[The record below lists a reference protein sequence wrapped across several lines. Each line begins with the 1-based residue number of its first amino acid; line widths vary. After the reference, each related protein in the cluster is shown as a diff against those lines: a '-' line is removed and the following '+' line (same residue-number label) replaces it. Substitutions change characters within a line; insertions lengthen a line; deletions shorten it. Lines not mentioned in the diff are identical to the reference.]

1 LTISRIY
8 QFSWRKVLH
17 ISIEVDRYNYLPP
30 YQTSTIPNQN
40 VILYLSL
47 NIGKLPDLNKIKLMN
62 Q

>member
-1 LTISRIY
+1 
-8 QFSWRKVLH
+8 LH

-62 Q
+62 QYS